1 MLLVELGRGPAAPR
15 VRRRVPL
22 VGSHAISS
30 TFTQHKRKKMYL
42 TIIKARVPVV
52 RLLPV
57 HQGGRGFELRE
68 EQFFCK
74 KNKGRGRQLVD
85 LNHGPGRH
93 LFTGTPSWWD
103 RIAMSSRL
111 GPEGGSA

>member
-22 VGSHAISS
+22 VGPHAMSS
-30 TFTQHKRKKMYL
+30 TFTQHKRKKNVFYNH
-42 TIIKARVPVV
+42 KSACVPVV

-74 KNKGRGRQLVD
+74 KK
-85 LNHGPGRH
+85 
-93 LFTGTPSWWD
+93 
-103 RIAMSSRL
+103 
-111 GPEGGSA
+111 